1 MEKLNMEKMD
11 RISIQALSVILYA
24 LIPLIAFAYLIL
36 LVSPSAGA
44 LSMLWLYALGVFCGA
59 MGIIYPVDR
68 IMTHFGTT
76 ISRKIG
82 D

>member
-1 MEKLNMEKMD
+1 MEKLNMEKMN

-36 LVSPSAGA
+36 PVSPSTGA
-44 LSMLWLYALGVFCGA
+44 LSMLWLYTLGVFCGA
-59 MGIIYPVDR
+59 MGMIYPIDR

-82 D
+82 E

>member
-11 RISIQALSVILYA
+11 RISIQLLSIILYA
-24 LIPLIAFAYLIL
+24 LIPLIAFAYLL
-36 LVSPSAGA
+36 LPGFTSAGA

-59 MGIIYPVDR
+59 MGVIYPVDR